1 MGNNSYI
8 RIEEDSKD
16 SKDARKPAVG
26 GTNIQGLELYIIT
39 RRQVIVIISLQ

>member
-16 SKDARKPAVG
+16 SKDARKQAVG
-26 GTNIQGLELYIIT
+26 GTNI
-39 RRQVIVIISLQ
+39 